1 MENAMNGRYFELQG
15 LSHLALNSSDMTRTV
30 DFYEG
35 LLGIPLV
42 KTLEV
47 PGSEGGQHFFF
58 DVGRDET
65 LAFFYFPTM
74 PRREV
79 PVDKAIGGPT
89 PPGLMNHVAFKVS
102 GEEFDGYR
110 RKLDELGVKYV
121 YVRHDLDGGYS
132 TNPADPSNDKTFA
145 LSVYFPDPDDN
156 VMEFCAWLPAYD
168 QIGRDH
174 EPEGRSKAVG
184 IQGSEEVTPVSA
196 RQQ

>member
-1 MENAMNGRYFELQG
+1 MNGRYFELQG

-74 PRREV
+74 PKREV

-132 TNPADPSNDKTFA
+132 MNPADPSNDKTFA
-145 LSVYFPDPDDN
+145 LSVYFHDPDDN

-168 QIGRDH
+168 QIRRDH
-174 EPEGRSKAVG
+174 EPAGKSKMVGR
-184 IQGSEEVTPVSA
+184 QRSEEVTSVSV

>member
-1 MENAMNGRYFELQG
+1 MTQRYFELHG
-15 LSHLALNSSDMTRTV
+15 LSHLALNSSDMARTV

-42 KTLEV
+42 KTMEV
-47 PGSEGGQHFFF
+47 PGSNGGQHFFF
-58 DVGRDET
+58 NVGQDEC

-74 PRREV
+74 PKRDV
-79 PVDKAIGGPT
+79 PVDKALGGPT

-102 GEEFDGYR
+102 PEDFDRYR
-110 RKLDELGVKYV
+110 RKLEELGVKYV

-132 TNPADPSNDKTFA
+132 MNPADPSNDKSFA
-145 LSVYFPDPDDN
+145 LSVYFHDPDDN

-168 QIGRDH
+168 RLGRDH
-174 EPEGRSKAVG
+174 KPAGKPAAVG
-184 IQGSEEVTPVSA
+184 IERLEDGTPASI

>member
-1 MENAMNGRYFELQG
+1 MHDPADT
-15 LSHLALNSSDMTRTV
+15 LAVLV
-30 DFYEG
+30 IGPAEG
-35 LLGIPLV
+35 LLGIPFV

-58 DVGRDET
+58 DVGRGET

-74 PRREV
+74 PKRKV

-102 GEEFDGYR
+102 AEEFDGYR

-132 TNPADPSNDKTFA
+132 MNPADPSNDKTFA
-145 LSVYFPDPDDN
+145 LSVYFHDPDDN
-156 VMEFCAWLPAYD
+156 VMEFCAWGHD
-168 QIGRDH
+168 RSDH
-174 EPEGRSKAVG
+174 RSAATSQRERARRFVG
-184 IQGSEEVTPVSA
+184 SGPKK
-196 RQQ
+196 